1 MVGVTASAQ
10 AIITQA
16 LDWTMAGRQV
26 ALATVVS
33 TWGSSPRPAG
43 SQLVINDRG
52 EFAGSVSGGCV
63 EGAVI
68 GQCRKIFGTGGA
80 QILEYQVADEQ
91 AWEVG
96 LTCGGKVSILINA
109 LADVTALQ
117 TLQECLTQRQAAL
130 LMTNCDSGAQATAT
144 ASTPSWEFPDMDLDP
159 EHLQQRLG
167 NGVSGLVSSSSA
179 QWFARVFQPSF
190 RLVVVGAVHIAQVL
204 VPMARL
210 AGLDV
215 TLVDPRTA
223 FANAVRFP
231 DTCIVTDW
239 PDRYF
244 QNQPADATTAVVL
257 LSHDP
262 KIDDPA
268 LIATLDSPAPYLGAL
283 GSRKTHSRRL
293 VRLAAAGVD
302 ATATK
307 RIHAPIGLD
316 LGGKKPEEIA
326 IAILAEIVTVRANTG
341 LRP

>member
-1 MVGVTASAQ
+1 MVGVTATAK
-10 AIITQA
+10 AIIAQA
-16 LDWTMAGRQV
+16 LDWMVSGRQV

-68 GQCRKIFGTGGA
+68 DQCRKIFGTKGA

-109 LADVTALQ
+109 LMDETALQ
-117 TLQECLTQRQAAL
+117 TLHVCLKQRQVAL
-130 LMTNCDSGAQATAT
+130 FMINCDSGAQATIT
-144 ASTPSWEFPDMDLDP
+144 ASTPSREFPDMDHP
-159 EHLQQRLG
+159 GQLQQCLD
-167 NGVSGLVSSSSA
+167 NGVSGLVSSPGG
-179 QWFARVFQPSF
+179 QWYVRIFQPSF

-215 TLVDPRTA
+215 TLIDPRAA

-231 DTCIVTDW
+231 DTRIVTDW

-244 QNQPADATTAVVL
+244 QGQPADATTAVVL

>member
-1 MVGVTASAQ
+1 
-10 AIITQA
+10 
-16 LDWTMAGRQV
+16 
-26 ALATVVS
+26 
-33 TWGSSPRPAG
+33 
-43 SQLVINDRG
+43 
-52 EFAGSVSGGCV
+52 
-63 EGAVI
+63 
-68 GQCRKIFGTGGA
+68 
-80 QILEYQVADEQ
+80 
-91 AWEVG
+91 
-96 LTCGGKVSILINA
+96 
-109 LADVTALQ
+109 
-117 TLQECLTQRQAAL
+117 
-130 LMTNCDSGAQATAT
+130 
-144 ASTPSWEFPDMDLDP
+144 
-159 EHLQQRLG
+159 
-167 NGVSGLVSSSSA
+167 
-179 QWFARVFQPSF
+179 
-190 RLVVVGAVHIAQVL
+190 
-204 VPMARL
+204 MARL
-210 AGLDV
+210 EGLDV
-215 TLVDPRTA
+215 TLIDPRAA

-231 DTCIVTDW
+231 DTRIVTDW

-244 QNQPADATTAVVL
+244 QDQPADATTAVVL